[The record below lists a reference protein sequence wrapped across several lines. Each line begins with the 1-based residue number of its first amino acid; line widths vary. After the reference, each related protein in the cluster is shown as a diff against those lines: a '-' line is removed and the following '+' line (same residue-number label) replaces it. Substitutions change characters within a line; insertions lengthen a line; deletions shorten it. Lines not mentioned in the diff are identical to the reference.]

1 MRMLGEVSIPEAGIL
16 ERQEDPCAPVM
27 LVFMGHGVDFGPTL
41 NAFGE
46 ALSGEGDGFEP
57 GSVLLNGG
65 WAHR

>member
-1 MRMLGEVSIPEAGIL
+1 MRYPSQ
-16 ERQEDPCAPVM
+16 RQESWKDRKILVPLVM